1 MNALRHSS
9 LQLFLGKTL
18 LPLVTATLALTS
30 AGVFAEGK
38 PTRGT
43 GIKPEVLF
51 HNYCSVCHGD
61 RGDGNSRASNSLNPP
76 PRNFLLSNNTN
87 LSYIEAVIRDGKPGT
102 AMVGWGSQLNKKEVV
117 ELAQYVQKTFMA
129 ALLNPKIQQGKA
141 VYVNHCIKCH
151 GERGEGIPQPGMN
164 VPPRNFAA
172 PQARVELDRARMID
186 AVRNGKSGTMMISFR
201 DTLKNKEI
209 EAVVGYI
216 DSILMVPASQISG
229 TSAHGGRLQDSQ
241 NTVPGS
247 GNADMSA
254 PLPNNLKGDFAKGK
268 AFFLANCA
276 ECHGAKGDG
285 QGKRAYFINPRPANF
300 LTEQSRN
307 RLNRPA
313 IFIFTSQG
321 KLATEMPAW
330 NKVLSDQEIANV
342 AEYVFSAY
350 IQPPKPKA
358 SEARKK

>member
-1 MNALRHSS
+1 MNALRHFFP
-9 LQLFLGKTL
+9 QLSPGKVLTL
-18 LPLVTATLALTS
+18 LVTASLALASTTALS
-30 AGVFAEGK
+30 EGK

-102 AMVGWGSQLNKKEVV
+102 AMVGWGSQLNKKEVT

-141 VYVNHCIKCH
+141 VYTKHCTSCH

-172 PQARVELDRARMID
+172 PQARAELDRAKMID
-186 AVRNGKSGTMMISFR
+186 AVQNGKSGTLMISFR
-201 DTLKNKEI
+201 DTLKTKEI
-209 EAVVGYI
+209 EAVIGYI
-216 DSILMVPASQISG
+216 DAILMVPASQISG

-241 NTVPGS
+241 NTMPGN
-247 GNADMSA
+247 GKADMTA
-254 PLPNNLKGDFAKGK
+254 PLPNNLKGDVAKGK

-300 LTEQSRN
+300 LTEQSRS

-350 IQPPKPKA
+350 IQPTKSKA
-358 SEARKK
+358 AETSKK